1 MKNAPRGQSR
11 GRAFTLIEMLVILAV
26 LLLLAAVILPRPTH
40 NGIAASRI
48 RCVNNLKQVGL
59 AFRIWAEDHNGKFP
73 MQVSTNDGGAMEFVG
88 GPDTY
93 RIFQVMSNDLNTP
106 KILFCPQETDRW
118 RKRAST
124 FRPVIPAGSRD
135 QVLFKSNTNL
145 SYFAGV
151 DAADLHPNMFLSG
164 DHNITNGLP
173 IRDGVLT
180 LTTNRPA
187 GWTAGVHVNVGNIL
201 LADGSVQSF
210 TTSALREALGHT
222 GTTTNR
228 LAMP

>member
-1 MKNAPRGQSR
+1 MMQTLRGR
-11 GRAFTLIEMLVILAV
+11 FRVRAFTLIEMLMILAV
-26 LLLLAAVILPRPTH
+26 VLLLAAFFLPMLARRNITH
-40 NGIAASRI
+40 SRI
-48 RCVNNLKQVGL
+48 GCVNNLKQVGL
-59 AFRIWAEDHNGKFP
+59 AFYIWAEDNKGKFP

-106 KILFCPQETDRW
+106 KILFCPQETDLW

-124 FRPVIPAGSRD
+124 FRPVISAGSRD

-151 DAADLHPNMFLSG
+151 DAAGLHPNMFLSG

-210 TTSALREALGHT
+210 TAPALREALGYT
-222 GTTTNR
+222 GAATNR